1 MNVDCFFSWWGVGR
15 GFSGILATLYR
26 TQILYFSFLL
36 NFWMENSVA
45 GTLKAAGSLRVGEG
59 TQIIV
64 GNLVKSSTFE
74 HSLVS
79 FAIEIKVLEF

>member
-1 MNVDCFFSWWGVGR
+1 
-15 GFSGILATLYR
+15 
-26 TQILYFSFLL
+26 
-36 NFWMENSVA
+36 MENSVA